1 MVFLLTLV
9 FALTLL
15 YLAITERTKR
25 YITLLAL
32 QGFLLSLI
40 AYFHLHEVSW
50 GHLIFVLLETLALK
64 AIVAPLFLEYIRK
77 HNHLSRTSDSVI
89 SPIAGLLLTMLC
101 IVFSFV
107 ISAYLHDSQIQSKF
121 FAVAISTILTGFL
134 LIIFHKNVFTH
145 LVGYLVME
153 NGIFIL
159 SLAVGNEM
167 PMMINAAILLD
178 IFIGILVL
186 GLFLNR
192 VGDAFKGTE
201 TEFLS
206 QLKD

>member
-1 MVFLLTLV
+1 
-9 FALTLL
+9 
-15 YLAITERTKR
+15 
-25 YITLLAL
+25 
-32 QGFLLSLI
+32 
-40 AYFHLHEVSW
+40 
-50 GHLIFVLLETLALK
+50 
-64 AIVAPLFLEYIRK
+64 
-77 HNHLSRTSDSVI
+77 
-89 SPIAGLLLTMLC
+89 
-101 IVFSFV
+101 V
-107 ISAYLHDSQIQSKF
+107 ISAYLHDSHIQSKF